1 MTYWLLVLYLTG
13 AGETMA
19 MTTVP
24 ERFISPDACR
34 NVGQAWTKMQA
45 SHGTMGY
52 ACLLVEQRHK

>member
-1 MTYWLLVLYLTG
+1 MYWLLVLYLTG

-24 ERFISPDACR
+24 EKFASQDACIT
-34 NVGQAWTKMQA
+34 VGQVWTKKQA

-52 ACLLVEQRHK
+52 ACLPVER